1 MSMKTARRLCPEAV
15 VIKGNSS
22 AYSKQS
28 KIVTEIAK
36 ENLPVVEKT
45 SIDEFYADLT
55 GMDKF
60 FGSLKVASDLRQKI
74 IKESGLPI
82 SFGLSVNKTVSKV
95 ATGEAKPNNEIFV
108 KSGLERYFLSPLS
121 VRKIPMIGPKTYQA
135 LRGLGIQTIG
145 TLQKMPMS
153 ALLTVFG
160 KNGQVIWEKARGID
174 KTPVYETTERKSIST
189 ERTFGQDTMDLNKVT
204 GILIAMIENLA
215 FQLRRGGKL
224 TSCISVK
231 IRYADFHTQNKQ
243 ASIHYTH
250 SDAIL
255 IKKGKELFNQVLS
268 RRVRVRLIGVS
279 LSGLIE
285 GGRQCYLFDSCGKG
299 EKLYDAMDK
308 IRNTYDGMNS
318 ISVKDKSLIFNTDLV
333 ETLEFDN
340 LIRQAIT
347 TVDSAYHRKESR
359 GAHAREDFPK
369 RDDEKFMQHTL
380 SWCNGKETKIEY
392 RPVHKTT
399 LTNDVQ
405 YFPPQERVY

>member
-1 MSMKTARRLCPEAV
+1 MDLDSFFVSVERLQDSRLNGIPVIIGGTSGRGVVAACSYEARSYGITSAMSMKTARRLCPEAV
-15 VIKGNSS
+15 VIKGNSL

-121 VRKIPMIGPKTYQA
+121 VRKIPMVGPKTYQA

-160 KNGQVIWEKARGID
+160 K
-174 KTPVYETTERKSIST
+174 
-189 ERTFGQDTMDLNKVT
+189 M
-204 GILIAMIENLA
+204 
-215 FQLRRGGKL
+215 
-224 TSCISVK
+224 
-231 IRYADFHTQNKQ
+231 
-243 ASIHYTH
+243 
-250 SDAIL
+250 
-255 IKKGKELFNQVLS
+255 
-268 RRVRVRLIGVS
+268 VR
-279 LSGLIE
+279 
-285 GGRQCYLFDSCGKG
+285 
-299 EKLYDAMDK
+299 
-308 IRNTYDGMNS
+308 
-318 ISVKDKSLIFNTDLV
+318 
-333 ETLEFDN
+333 
-340 LIRQAIT
+340 
-347 TVDSAYHRKESR
+347 
-359 GAHAREDFPK
+359 
-369 RDDEKFMQHTL
+369 
-380 SWCNGKETKIEY
+380 
-392 RPVHKTT
+392 
-399 LTNDVQ
+399 
-405 YFPPQERVY
+405 

>member
-1 MSMKTARRLCPEAV
+1 MIKSILHMDLDSFFVSVERLQDSRLNGIPVIIGGTSGRGVVAACSYEARSYGITSAMSMRTARRLCPEAV

-121 VRKIPMIGPKTYQA
+121 VRKIPMVGPKTYQA

-174 KTPVYETTERKSIST
+174 QTPVCETTERKSIST

-204 GILIAMIENLA
+204 GILMAMIENLA

-250 SDAIL
+250 SDSIL
-255 IKKGKELFNQVLS
+255 MKKGKELFNQILS
-268 RRVRVRLIGVS
+268 RRVRIRLIGVS

-285 GGRQCYLFDSCGKG
+285 GGRQCYLFDSCGKD
-299 EKLYDAMDK
+299 EKLYGAMDK
-308 IRNTYDGMNS
+308 IRNTYGDRYVIRASGLDSHTIGRENP
-318 ISVKDKSLIFNTDLV
+318 FNGNCPPL
-333 ETLEFDN
+333 LAN
-340 LIRQAIT
+340 
-347 TVDSAYHRKESR
+347 RK
-359 GAHAREDFPK
+359 K
-369 RDDEKFMQHTL
+369 
-380 SWCNGKETKIEY
+380 
-392 RPVHKTT
+392 
-399 LTNDVQ
+399 
-405 YFPPQERVY
+405 